1 MARRAFVVW
10 GSSGHGRVLRIM
22 GSSVTFDS
30 CNLTD
35 NRGKVGETNSQSGS
49 NSEMTFRKCH
59 WARSVMGIETFNTQA
74 RIWMPKR

>member
-1 MARRAFVVW
+1 
-10 GSSGHGRVLRIM
+10 M

-59 WARSVMGIETFNTQA
+59 WARSVMGIETFNTQVRSA
-74 RIWMPKR
+74 ERRVGTECRSRWSPYH